1 MRLNVD
7 GIGTFLGEF
16 QADDKI
22 LVVRQDGTCQLI
34 GFELSTRFTDDM
46 VIEKW
51 KKKHPISAIYYDGSK
66 ERYFVKRFSRNHDKV
81 VGFISENE
89 RSFRIGFNWRVS
101 VVEIIYK
108 RKRKDRKIEQINLS
122 EFIAIKGISAQGN
135 KLTNNKI
142 NEINLLKTKR
152 LSVQEEK
159 EEDTEEVIVEKQKD
173 FLEKWKEE
181 GINRNQKNCYW
192 WE

>member
-1 MRLNVD
+1 
-7 GIGTFLGEF
+7 
-16 QADDKI
+16 
-22 LVVRQDGTCQLI
+22 
-34 GFELSTRFTDDM
+34 M
-46 VIEKW
+46 VIIEKW

-66 ERYFVKRFSRNHDKV
+66 ERYFVKRFLLETSDKV

-89 RSFRIGFNWRVS
+89 RSHLELVS
-101 VVEIIYK
+101 TEEFPVVEIIYK
-108 RKRKDRKIEQINLS
+108 KEKGKDRKIEQINLS
-122 EFIAIKGISAQGN
+122 EFIAIKGVSAQGN

-173 FLEKWKEE
+173 FLEKNEKKKESIE
-181 GINRNQKNCYW
+181 TKKIVIDENSTDNQFKL
-192 WE
+192 EL